1 METMLKSQD
10 KKDPLQNPIL
20 EQCALLNIYSK
31 NYFTQKL

>member
-1 METMLKSQD
+1 METMLKSQN
-10 KKDPLQNPIL
+10 KDPLQNPIL